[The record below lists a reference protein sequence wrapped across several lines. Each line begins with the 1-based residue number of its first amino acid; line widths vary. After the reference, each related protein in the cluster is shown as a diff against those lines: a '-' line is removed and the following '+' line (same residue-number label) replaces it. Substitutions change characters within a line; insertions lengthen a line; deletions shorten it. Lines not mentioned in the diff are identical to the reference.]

1 MRTLDYNNADAH
13 RLPILNKK
21 NMINQTTTSLEKTM
35 SDTPITETAIIK
47 DLHGNEVL
55 YEGCR
60 IARATEMALLEREL
74 AEAKKEARK
83 WEKLYDQDT
92 EHLLSLQKRDNY
104 GPIESL
110 NEAAIRLS
118 AELAEARRL
127 NAQFLRERGEAE
139 GDAEALTNE
148 LAEAQTT
155 LQFAKKEYHALFRE
169 FSILVK
175 QRDKLAKICAGIE
188 QAYLEGS
195 DSEWGNALMD
205 IRLALA
211 AIKGY
216 EV

>member
-1 MRTLDYNNADAH
+1 
-13 RLPILNKK
+13 
-21 NMINQTTTSLEKTM
+21 MINQTTTSLEKAM
-35 SDTPITETAIIK
+35 SDTPRTEAAIIK

-104 GPIESL
+104 GPTETL
-110 NEAAIRLS
+110 NETAMRLS
-118 AELAEARRL
+118 RELV
-127 NAQFLRERGEAE
+127 
-139 GDAEALTNE
+139 
-148 LAEAQTT
+148 EAQTT
-155 LQFAKKEYHALFRE
+155 LQFAKQEYHALFRE

-211 AIKGY
+211 AIKGGFD
-216 EV
+216 E

>member
-21 NMINQTTTSLEKTM
+21 NMINQTTTSLEKAM
-35 SDTPITETAIIK
+35 SDTPITDKLMSKAISVK
-47 DLHGNEVL
+47 RFSPEMLVVGAGYVL
-55 YEGCR
+55 SE
-60 IARATEMALLEREL
+60 IPKLEHEL
-74 AEAKKEARK
+74 SEAKEEAKK

-92 EHLLSLQKRDNY
+92 DHLLSLQKRDNY
-104 GPIESL
+104 GPTETL
-110 NEAAIRLS
+110 NETAMRLS
-118 AELAEARRL
+118 REL
-127 NAQFLRERGEAE
+127 
-139 GDAEALTNE
+139 T
-148 LAEAQTT
+148 EAQTT

-175 QRDKLAKICAGIE
+175 QRDTLAKICAGIE

-211 AIKGY
+211 AMKGY
-216 EV
+216 EA